1 MFKLTRLLYFPT
13 ECPAAERQAVTQTL
27 RDASAQSPMVTRSML
42 EPTLPGV
49 MNGGDFIWHLQ
60 FADEAAYRACLAQP
74 HWRQKVNRLFEG
86 GTFKRYESAAYQGGL
101 SGARPVKLGRGVY
114 RTLILTIK
122 PGISAQAVAQF
133 DKELA
138 GMPKY
143 ISSIKN
149 WQLSH
154 VSEASGSRQWS
165 HVWEQEYENLEGLTG
180 PYMDHPFH
188 WALVDRWFNPE
199 CSQWIVDKV
208 LCHTFCEFKSSVLG
222 PDA

>member
-1 MFKLTRLLYFPT
+1 MFKLTRLLYFPA
-13 ECPAAERQAVTQTL
+13 ECPADQRQAVIANPARCQRPKARWL
-27 RDASAQSPMVTRSML
+27 TRSML

-60 FADEAAYRACLAQP
+60 FVDKSAYRDCLAQA
-74 HWRQKVNRLFEG
+74 HWREKVDPLFEG
-86 GTFKRYESAAYQGGL
+86 GTFKKYESAAYQGGL
-101 SGARPVKLGRGVY
+101 SGAEPVKLGHGVY

-122 PGISAQAVAQF
+122 PGIGAQSIAQF

-154 VSEASGSRQWS
+154 APKPAAPVNGATCGSRNTRTWR
-165 HVWEQEYENLEGLTG
+165 
-180 PYMDHPFH
+180 D
-188 WALVDRWFNPE
+188 
-199 CSQWIVDKV
+199 
-208 LCHTFCEFKSSVLG
+208 
-222 PDA
+222 

>member
-1 MFKLTRLLYFPT
+1 MFKLTRLIYFPAET
-13 ECPAAERQAVTQTL
+13 SAAQRQAVTQTL
-27 RDASAQSPMVTRSML
+27 RDATAHSPMVARSML

-60 FADEAAYRACLAQP
+60 FADEAAYRACLNQA
-74 HWRQKVNRLFEG
+74 HWRDKVTPSFEG
-86 GTFKRYESAAYQGGL
+86 GTFKRYQSAAYQGGL
-101 SGARPVKLGRGVY
+101 SGARPMKLARGVY

-122 PGISAQAVAQF
+122 PGISPDLIAGF
-133 DKELA
+133 EKELA

-149 WQLSH
+149 WQLSR
-154 VSEASGSRQWS
+154 VSEAGGDRQWT
-165 HVWEQEYENLEGLTG
+165 HVWEQEYENLQGLTG

-188 WALVDRWFNPE
+188 WGLVDRWFNPE

-208 LCHTFCEFKSSVLG
+208 LCHTYCEFKDSVLG
-222 PDA
+222 PEG

>member
-1 MFKLTRLLYFPT
+1 MFKLTRLLYFPAET
-13 ECPAAERQAVTQTL
+13 ASAERQAVTQKL
-27 RDASAQSPMVTRSML
+27 RDASSRSPMVKRFLL

-60 FADEAAYRACLAQP
+60 FADEAAYRDCLKQP
-74 HWRQKVNRLFEG
+74 HWQQQVAPLFAG
-86 GTFKRYESAAYQGGL
+86 GTFKRFESAAYQGGL
-101 SGARPVKLGRGVY
+101 SGAHPVKLGRGVY
-114 RTLILTIK
+114 RTLILSVK
-122 PGISAQAVAQF
+122 PNTSPAATAQF
-133 DKELA
+133 DHELA

-154 VSEASGSRQWS
+154 VSEATGLRPWT
-165 HVWEQEYENLEGLTG
+165 HVWEQEYEQLEGLTG
-180 PYMDHPFH
+180 PYMNHPFH

-208 LCHTFCEFKSSVLG
+208 LCHTYCEFKSSVLG